1 MKILFVLEC
10 ANQPTNGTTASCVRF
25 AKELEKRGH
34 EITIIGCDRIVGEK
48 YHRYYGLPKYHMPF
62 ADGAIVK
69 DGFLLV
75 KMVYKTIFEA
85 MEGQDLVHL
94 FLPFKLSNVC
104 RLFAQEK
111 GIPVTTA
118 MHIVP
123 QNCTSAI
130 HFGWSKLINGI
141 ILYSFKRYLY
151 NQVKYVH
158 CPSQMAAD
166 LMKRHHFKNNE
177 PRVISNGVTPF
188 FHKIDVKKPERFK
201 DKFVVCMSGRLA
213 DEKRQDLII
222 KAVAKSKYNDKIQV
236 VLCGQGPN
244 HDHYLALAKRKKLA
258 NPLEIKFCSHEELR
272 ETMNYIDLYIHASDY
287 EIEGISAMEAISCGA
302 VPLISD
308 HPICATKD
316 FAIDKEHCLF
326 KHGSPT
332 DLMKKI
338 DWFYEHPEELNR
350 LKDVYH
356 ESAANF
362 ALDKS
367 VDALEQMFFDAIKD
381 QKEGKDLHTLHPRRK
396 DKRLLNR
403 AKRAAR
409 RQEKK
414 AAKASKK

>member
-1 MKILFVLEC
+1 MRTAFENYYIDDGIVHIPFPDIAVLYLRGSGNEKIESSRIKVDFPKSSTDYDMKVL
-10 ANQPTNGTTASCVRF
+10 
-25 AKELEKRGH
+25 
-34 EITIIGCDRIVGEK
+34 
-48 YHRYYGLPKYHMPF
+48 
-62 ADGAIVK
+62 
-69 DGFLLV
+69 
-75 KMVYKTIFEA
+75 
-85 MEGQDLVHL
+85 
-94 FLPFKLSNVC
+94 
-104 RLFAQEK
+104 RL
-111 GIPVTTA
+111 
-118 MHIVP
+118 
-123 QNCTSAI
+123 
-130 HFGWSKLINGI
+130 
-141 ILYSFKRYLY
+141 KRYSIDELFE
-151 NQVKYVH
+151 KK
-158 CPSQMAAD
+158 
-166 LMKRHHFKNNE
+166 MKFQGNSY
-177 PRVISNGVTPF
+177 VISNGVTPF

-244 HDHYLALAKRKKLA
+244 YDHYLALAKRKKLA

-381 QKEGKDLHTLHPRRK
+381 QKEGKDLLCW
-396 DKRLLNR
+396 
-403 AKRAAR
+403 
-409 RQEKK
+409 
-414 AAKASKK
+414 